1 MLLLSVIKLSFLT
14 QVLSFL
20 PASMKR
26 WQTNL
31 LGYRKVKNL
40 KPTAIL
46 ERMDA
51 DRATALRKYEGS
63 YGLTYTIRVKSVG
76 TGNKHADQTVQ

>member
-51 DRATALRKYEGS
+51 DRATALLEN
-63 YGLTYTIRVKSVG
+63 IRALRFNLYNPSEVCG
-76 TGNKHADQTVQ
+76 DW

>member
-1 MLLLSVIKLSFLT
+1 
-14 QVLSFL
+14 
-20 PASMKR
+20 MKR

-51 DRATALRKYEGS
+51 DRATALLENMRALWFNLYNPSEVCG
-63 YGLTYTIRVKSVG
+63 
-76 TGNKHADQTVQ
+76 DW